1 MSLHQLPRPLHPGAW
16 WLWAA
21 GLAVAA
27 SRTTNP
33 LILLLIVAVAA
44 YVVAA
49 RRTNAPWARAFRFYL
64 IFGLVVIGLRVIL
77 RCIFGGDE
85 SSTSHVLA
93 RLPEVPLPDWAAGV
107 RIGGRISVEG
117 VLAATYDGLRL
128 ATLLCCVGAANTLA
142 NPKRALR
149 MLPGALYELGMAVVV
164 AVSAA
169 PQLVE
174 STQRIIRAQRLR
186 GGIGR
191 GRQALRTVVAPVIHD
206 ALDRSLALA
215 AAMDSRGYGRRT
227 DVSPT
232 ARRTTAGLLLAG
244 LVGLCIGAY
253 GLLAA
258 SDVPG
263 LALPG
268 IAGGVTLCVLGL
280 SLGSRRVAHTEYRP
294 DPWAWP
300 EWLVVGSGVA
310 CATVLVVASNIDA
323 VNVIPL
329 LTPLR
334 WPTLPWLAVVGVL
347 LAALPA
353 IAAPPISAATRRSA
367 RRSTPSASNSAA
379 SGGTGIAA

>member
-1 MSLHQLPRPLHPGAW
+1 MHRLPRPLHPGAW

-33 LILLLIVAVAA
+33 LLLLLILAVAA
-44 YVVAA
+44 YVVTA
-49 RRTNAPWARAFRFYL
+49 RRTDAPWARAFRFYL
-64 IFGLVVIGLRVIL
+64 TFGLVVIAIRVIL

-85 SSTSHVLA
+85 SPTSHVLA
-93 RLPEVPLPDWAAGV
+93 RLPEVPLPAWAAGV

-174 STQRIIRAQRLR
+174 STQRVARAGRLR
-186 GGIGR
+186 GGLGR
-191 GRQALRTVVAPVIHD
+191 GRRAIRTIVAPVVHD

-227 DVSPT
+227 AVSPT
-232 ARRTTAGLLLAG
+232 ARRTTGALLVAGLI
-244 LVGLCIGAY
+244 GLCLGSY
-253 GLLAA
+253 GLLSA
-258 SDVPG
+258 SDAPG

-268 IAGGVTLCVLGL
+268 TAGGVALCVLGL
-280 SLGSRRVAHTEYRP
+280 ALGSRRVAHSEYRP
-294 DPWAWP
+294 DPWLWP
-300 EWLVVGSGVA
+300 EWAVVGSGVA
-310 CATVLVVASNIDA
+310 AGALLVVASHLDPA
-323 VNVIPL
+323 GVVPPVSPL
-329 LTPLR
+329 HWPSLPL
-334 WPTLPWLAVVGVL
+334 LAVVGVL
-347 LAALPA
+347 IAAAPA
-353 IAAPPISAATRRSA
+353 VAAPPPSSTPA
-367 RRSTPSASNSAA
+367 RRTKPEAGASRSPRETELAA
-379 SGGTGIAA
+379 